1 MEHNNHFITTGT
13 LLASGT
19 STGTITTSDYNTIA
33 NPYIYTSPSLIT
45 GTTTYGSLTLKNNTS
60 NMNQQVKVAVFH
72 VTRNKYNE
80 IKASQFIQE
89 MWIEKKP
96 GVSVDFAVA
105 KELDGEYE
113 ANEIVI
119 KEIYTVTL

>member
-1 MEHNNHFITTGT
+1 MEPNNVFTTTGT
-13 LLASGT
+13 LTTSGT
-19 STGTITTSDYNTIA
+19 STGTITTGDYTTIA
-33 NPYIYTSPSLIT
+33 NPYIYTSPSLAT
-45 GTTTYGSLTLKNNTS
+45 GTTIYGSLTLKNNTNS
-60 NMNQQVKVAVFH
+60 MNQQVKVAVFH

-105 KELDGEYE
+105 RELGDEYE
-113 ANEIVI
+113 ASEIVI
-119 KEIYTVTL
+119 KEIYAVTL